1 MSSGN
6 CNFEPGSWANK
17 MKRRFL
23 TIVLTFMFLFSGVNI
38 FSQCAMCERNAE
50 TSLESGNTQ
59 AKGLNSGIMYLMVMP
74 YLLVG
79 GIGYYWYAQKKKA
92 GQENEEYQSEDLP

>member
-1 MSSGN
+1 
-6 CNFEPGSWANK
+6 
-17 MKRRFL
+17 MKKRFFA
-23 TIVLTFMFLFSGVNI
+23 IVLTLMFLFSGVNL

-50 TSLESGNTQ
+50 TSLENGDTQ

-92 GQENEEYQSEDLP
+92 GEENESSPSEDFQE

>member
-1 MSSGN
+1 
-6 CNFEPGSWANK
+6 
-17 MKRRFL
+17 MKKDFFIILL
-23 TIVLTFMFLFSGVNI
+23 TLIFLFSGINA

-50 TSLESGNTQ
+50 TSLENGNTQ

-92 GQENEEYQSEDLP
+92 GQENEKYQSEDFTE